1 MNEKGMTVKELYKCL
16 SILIE
21 QGDGNKTVT
30 LSVNYS
36 ECDHL
41 QDLQSVHNYD
51 GIDWI
56 ILNGKR

>member
-1 MNEKGMTVKELYKCL
+1 MSEKGMTVKELYKSL
-16 SILIE
+16 SVIIGE
-21 QGDGNKTVT
+21 GDGDKIVT

-56 ILNGKR
+56 LLNGKV